1 LAIYINIINKRPIYT
16 CAPPGDDKKS
26 HSDLL
31 RNPEKLEKPGP
42 VQLLATDPT
51 KTNATMQPIAEDCF
65 PKKNEQM
72 FQVQQLLCEIVE
84 NISKLLN

>member
-65 PKKNEQM
+65 PKKMSKCSKFNNYC
-72 FQVQQLLCEIVE
+72 V
-84 NISKLLN
+84 KLLKIYPNC